1 MKNAKIN
8 KDRPNPPS
16 KEIDATKN
24 FDFVLRNSTGQK
36 YKLIKIVGLIGIA
49 VLTFIAS
56 KKYFAPKNAKS
67 NILKSEIIKN
77 KINKPIKNS
86 TVPYEKIL
94 HDSKRKQ
101 NFVTKDQSII
111 NIPKDACLTQ
121 TGELYEGKVI
131 FNFRSF
137 KSVPEIFISGIPM
150 VYDSADIEY
159 HLESAGMFELRAL
172 DTLGNVLKANPENL
186 IAVEMSS
193 NDASGKFNQY
203 YLENDSVWDYLG
215 KRTPVG
221 YSPVESKEVTKTE
234 HRISN
239 RDRILQ
245 AKKKKDSI
253 IKANLPRIPKT
264 ANKDRYALNL
274 DYDKDKFPELA
285 LFENIL
291 FEVLPKNPEFDLE
304 EIKENWNDIELIKK
318 DENYYLTLFK
328 NGIKRTINVQ
338 PVVAEGED
346 EILVKEVYD
355 RLLLKLETEKSL
367 QLKTVEAELDSLKK
381 DRKKLTDSVRS
392 VNWVEQSIAYQMSE
406 ESKSQTRVYRLF
418 EVKGFGI
425 YNSDCPSNLP
435 KGFDFLE
442 PVFVDKKNVKDTL
455 KFSTMFLA
463 EYGSNTLYRLY
474 AGFDEQLSFNPKK
487 ETVLWGI
494 TKKNKLA
501 VVYLNKIK
509 GKRSKIDFKMELSNI
524 PTETNAKFIRKAL
537 KWK

>member
-1 MKNAKIN
+1 
-8 KDRPNPPS
+8 
-16 KEIDATKN
+16 
-24 FDFVLRNSTGQK
+24 
-36 YKLIKIVGLIGIA
+36 
-49 VLTFIAS
+49 
-56 KKYFAPKNAKS
+56 
-67 NILKSEIIKN
+67 
-77 KINKPIKNS
+77 
-86 TVPYEKIL
+86 
-94 HDSKRKQ
+94 
-101 NFVTKDQSII
+101 
-111 NIPKDACLTQ
+111 
-121 TGELYEGKVI
+121 
-131 FNFRSF
+131 
-137 KSVPEIFISGIPM
+137 
-150 VYDSADIEY
+150 
-159 HLESAGMFELRAL
+159 
-172 DTLGNVLKANPENL
+172 
-186 IAVEMSS
+186 
-193 NDASGKFNQY
+193 
-203 YLENDSVWDYLG
+203 
-215 KRTPVG
+215 
-221 YSPVESKEVTKTE
+221 
-234 HRISN
+234 
-239 RDRILQ
+239 
-245 AKKKKDSI
+245 
-253 IKANLPRIPKT
+253 
-264 ANKDRYALNL
+264 
-274 DYDKDKFPELA
+274 LA

-509 GKRSKIDFKMELSNI
+509 GKRSKIDFKMELTNI